1 MAETE
6 AAKSFKF
13 PTAYTILFALIV
25 VVGVATGVIPGG
37 GYDVNEEGGPKTGA
51 DQRHVR
57 HRG

>member
-25 VVGVATGVIPGG
+25 VVGFATRFIPAGE
-37 GYDVNEEGGPKTGA
+37 YDVNEEG
-51 DQRHVR
+51 
-57 HRG
+57 